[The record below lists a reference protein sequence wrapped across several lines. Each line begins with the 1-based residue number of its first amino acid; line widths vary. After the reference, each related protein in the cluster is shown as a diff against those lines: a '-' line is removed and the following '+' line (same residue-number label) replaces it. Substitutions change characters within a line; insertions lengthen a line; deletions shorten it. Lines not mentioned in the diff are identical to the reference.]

1 MSYCGNSH
9 GGDGAEI
16 PLSDTSL
23 LTLCGIPTKIDSDRK
38 RTKSLVVLV
47 EQKEKHNQ
55 HLEQT
60 NKMSCCRSSDGR
72 DGDEEQ
78 MSVDMVDYVVNEHHI
93 NVDSEMI
100 KGVQIHLKIGG
111 SSQEEISL
119 GFMSLCL
126 SLILGNNKLDFI
138 PS

>member
-100 KGVQIHLKIGG
+100 KGVQPRDAGDAERLRSLLRASHAH
-111 SSQEEISL
+111 EERYPSGL
-119 GFMSLCL
+119 LQ
-126 SLILGNNKLDFI
+126 GN
-138 PS
+138 